1 MKIST
6 RRSAND
12 VRLKELQPGEI
23 FRYGQAYG
31 MRIRELMNEEETPV
45 CAIDLADGFPL
56 YIGLSEIITRIDAEL
71 MVS

>member
-12 VRLKELQPGEI
+12 VRLKDLQTGEI